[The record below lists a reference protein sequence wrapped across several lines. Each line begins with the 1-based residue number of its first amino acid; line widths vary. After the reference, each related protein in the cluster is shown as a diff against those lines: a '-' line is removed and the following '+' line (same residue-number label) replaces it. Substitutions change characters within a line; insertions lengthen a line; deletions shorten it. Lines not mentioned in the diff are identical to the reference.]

1 MHGKIDTYKSDL
13 KDVSDGLA
21 KQIND
26 VYNTSAGITVTDFF
40 ITSNVD
46 GEDIIKI
53 NPAIKSNP
61 NELKLTADE
70 ASKIA
75 KLKDEKIDIG
85 VAGGK
90 VSTISDHYKAFA
102 ESIGLDSQKVNQ
114 DEANQRKIINNI
126 DNSRMSVSGVSLD
139 EEMTEL
145 IKIQRSYQASAKVM
159 STAVQLLDVVINGI
173 I

>member
-1 MHGKIDTYKSDL
+1 M
-13 KDVSDGLA
+13 
-21 KQIND
+21 
-26 VYNTSAGITVTDFF
+26 
-40 ITSNVD
+40 
-46 GEDIIKI
+46 
-53 NPAIKSNP
+53 
-61 NELKLTADE
+61 
-70 ASKIA
+70 
-75 KLKDEKIDIG
+75 
-85 VAGGK
+85 AGGK

-102 ESIGLDSQKVNQ
+102 ESVGLDSQKVNQ
-114 DEANQRKIINNI
+114 DEVNQRKIINNI

>member
-70 ASKIA
+70 ASK
-75 KLKDEKIDIG
+75 
-85 VAGGK
+85 
-90 VSTISDHYKAFA
+90 
-102 ESIGLDSQKVNQ
+102 
-114 DEANQRKIINNI
+114 
-126 DNSRMSVSGVSLD
+126 
-139 EEMTEL
+139 
-145 IKIQRSYQASAKVM
+145 
-159 STAVQLLDVVINGI
+159 LLS
-173 I
+173 